1 MKFYTEGIDKIKV
14 LLNPL
19 LTNKQKVYEYFDPTN
34 TLTLEPAGAFTA
46 LAIESEWFNP
56 FVDYQIQIAN
66 AIYEIVKHQVL
77 DFPDIPLLTLFC
89 IYKNP
94 YFFILNIVEAEFYS
108 DFKKDKVK
116 VKEGMCASN
125 IDKAKE
131 LGILY
136 QYQRQNRE
144 TGELEPTETYY
155 TTYLKN
161 ISQFSLYNRLE
172 KLMHDNNKAS
182 KKELLANQN
191 EIRAEFR
198 LDSANT
204 NYLHWSNFKG
214 TYQQIFKRHMNY
226 LAVVFNNKIRG
237 LIDFKCNENKNFK
250 KVISIARKN
259 DPERYAGKK
268 LKKSYE
274 YNDEINYPHKVFDD
288 KEIIKRKFIM
298 YSEIDKIAKNGK
310 TRKSVEKINI
320 FVENMK
326 NKAKC
331 HEI

>member
-1 MKFYTEGIDKIKV
+1 MKFYAEGIDKIKV

-19 LTNKQKVYEYFDPTN
+19 LVNKQKTYEYFDPTN
-34 TLTLEPAGAFTA
+34 TLTLEQAGAFTA
-46 LAIESEWFNP
+46 LAIESEWFDP
-56 FVDYQIQIAN
+56 FVDYQVQIAY
-66 AIYEIVKHQVL
+66 AIYELVKHQAL
-77 DFPDIPLLTLFC
+77 DFPDIPLLTPLC

-108 DFKKDKVK
+108 DFKKDKVN
-116 VKEGMCASN
+116 VKEGMYASS

-136 QYQRQNRE
+136 QYQKKNRE

-155 TTYLKN
+155 STYLKN
-161 ISQFSLYNRLE
+161 VSQFSLYNRLE

-182 KKELLANQN
+182 KNELLANQN
-191 EIRAEFR
+191 ETRAEFR

-237 LIDFKCNENKNFK
+237 LIDFKCNENTNFK
-250 KVISIARKN
+250 KIASITRKN
-259 DPERYAGKK
+259 NPERYTGNK

-274 YNDEINYPHKVFDD
+274 YNDEINYPYKVFDD
-288 KEIIKRKFIM
+288 TEINNRKFIL
-298 YSEIDKIAKNGK
+298 YCEIDKIAKNGK
-310 TRKSVEKINI
+310 MRKSIEMINN
-320 FVENMK
+320 FVENIK
-326 NKAKC
+326 KQG
-331 HEI
+331 